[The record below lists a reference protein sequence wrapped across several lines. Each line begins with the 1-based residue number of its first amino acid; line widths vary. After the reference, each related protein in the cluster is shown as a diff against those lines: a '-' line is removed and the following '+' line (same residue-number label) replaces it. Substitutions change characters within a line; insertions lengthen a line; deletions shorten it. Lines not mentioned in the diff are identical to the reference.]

1 MIRSILTVWIIHAG
15 VAVSPGM
22 NTALIAQ
29 TAAARGR
36 RSAFLVA
43 GGVVAGVLV
52 WSSAALFGLATV
64 LEQSQTV
71 FRVARVLGA
80 LYMVW
85 LGLRRLFAR
94 RPQRTADLPEV
105 PQGGGNFRLFSTGL
119 LTSLANPKSLV
130 FFGSLFATAFP
141 SNAPLWA
148 RMVAVALVLVNAMAT
163 HFGLATLLSIDRIRP
178 VFDRMQVWMDRV
190 FGVVFVGFGLK
201 LLRSD

>member
-1 MIRSILTVWIIHAG
+1 MIRAILTVWVIHAG

-29 TAAARGR
+29 TAATRGR

-64 LEQSQTV
+64 LEQSQTA

-85 LGLRRLFAR
+85 LGLRRLFPR
-94 RPQRTADLPEV
+94 RSRTATDMPEV
-105 PQGGGNFRLFSTGL
+105 PQGGGNLRLFSTGL

-141 SNAPLWA
+141 STSPLWA
-148 RMVAVALVLVNAMAT
+148 RLVALALVLANATAT
-163 HFGLATLLSIDRIRP
+163 HFGLATLLSVERIRS
-178 VFDRMQVWMDRV
+178 VFDRMQVWMDRI
-190 FGVVFVGFGLK
+190 FGMVFVGFGLR